1 MTSVARSGR
10 LVGNPASDD
19 LSGRS
24 AMSDKPT
31 VQCQGVTKTFG
42 ANCAVKD
49 LSLDL
54 GSGEILALVGPS
66 GCGKTT
72 LLRLIAG
79 FEAPDS
85 GTLTLEG
92 RPVAG
97 AGVWV
102 PPEAR
107 QLGMVFQDYTLFPH
121 MTVIRNVAFGLD
133 GWAKDSRDR
142 RAWEMLEM
150 VHLTHLAER
159 YPYELSGGEQQ
170 RVALVRSL
178 APRPVAVLL
187 DEPFSNLDP
196 NLRHQLRSEVKE
208 IFHSSGVTGLYVTH
222 DQEEAFLMGDKVAV
236 MNAGRLEQV
245 STPED
250 IFRHP
255 CNPFVAQFLIR
266 ADLIPATATEE
277 GLVTPAGILRP
288 PVPVVSGTEFEVSCR
303 PDVVSMRASESG
315 RATVVGREFQ
325 GMHCLYTL
333 SLPAGVVLRSL
344 QHYMSEYRVGDRV
357 EAYFERDRTLV
368 CFMTSNSNADPHVS
382 TPFLAVAC

>member
-1 MTSVARSGR
+1 MTSVAREGR
-10 LVGNPASDD
+10 LVGDPTPDD
-19 LSGRS
+19 WSQGS
-24 AMSDKPT
+24 AMSDSPS
-31 VQCQGVTKTFG
+31 VQCHGVTKTFG
-42 ANCAVKD
+42 AKCAVKD

-107 QLGMVFQDYTLFPH
+107 RLGMVFQDYTLFPH
-121 MTVIRNVAFGLD
+121 MTVMRNITFGLD
-133 GWAKDSRDR
+133 GWAKDSRDA

-150 VHLTHLAER
+150 VNLTHLAER

-178 APRPVAVLL
+178 APGPVAVLL

-208 IFHSSGVTGLYVTH
+208 IFHSSGVTALYVTH

-236 MNAGRLEQV
+236 MNAGCLEQV

-255 CNPFVAQFLIR
+255 GNPFVAQFLIR
-266 ADLIPATATEE
+266 ADLIPATATKE
-277 GLVTPAGILRP
+277 GLMTPAGMLRP
-288 PVPVVSGTEFEVSCR
+288 PVPVASGTEFEVSCR
-303 PDVVSMRASESG
+303 PDVVSMRASETG
-315 RATVVGREFQ
+315 QATVVDREFQ

-333 SLPAGVVLRSL
+333 SLPSGVVLRSL
-344 QHYMSEYRVGDRV
+344 QHYTSKYRVGDRADV
-357 EAYFERDRTLV
+357 YFEPNRTLV
-368 CFMTSNSNADPHVS
+368 CFMTSNSHADPDVA
-382 TPFLAVAC
+382 TPLLAVAC